1 MKIKL
6 LLFALVPILLL
17 FTFCNG
23 NDLNTWALKHGE
35 QKITKLVFLGDSL
48 TAGYGLSNKTKS
60 FPDLVAKQLNLPFQR
75 FGFSGYKTS
84 DALAK
89 LPQIPEGKNALMVVT
104 LGGNDILRNKPLSET
119 EKNLK
124 TIFSE
129 LHKKGYAIVY
139 TEVLGLIGGKRHAM
153 HLRVCQELQ
162 VAIVPDILAGVFSNP
177 DLMQADSIHPAER
190 GCQKIADKIVETI
203 NGLKLQ
209 L

>member
-6 LLFALVPILLL
+6 LIFSIIPILLL
-17 FTFCNG
+17 LTFCEG
-23 NDLNTWALKHGE
+23 NNLNSWEIKHSN
-35 QKITKLVFLGDSL
+35 QKISKIVFLGDSL
-48 TAGYGLSNKTKS
+48 TAGYGLTDKTKS
-60 FPDLVAKQLNLPFQR
+60 FPDLVAQQLNLPFQR

-89 LPQIPEGKNALMVVT
+89 LPTIPPGENAMIVVT

-129 LHKKGYAIVY
+129 LHKKGYIIVY
-139 TEVLGLIGGKRHAM
+139 TEVLGLIAGKRHAM
-153 HLRVCQELQ
+153 HIRVCQELQ
-162 VAIVPDILAGVFSNP
+162 VAIVPDILAGVFSNS
-177 DLMQADSIHPAER
+177 DMMQADSIHPAES

-203 NGLKLQ
+203 NTLKLQ